1 MANNEDRAQAKKV
14 VRAHEKIAQAY
25 INTFGTVDGRLVLKD
40 LMSNCHMMSTT
51 YKGNM
56 KEMLL
61 NEGERMLVL
70 KILKYCNINPNKL
83 RERIEKYERDLENDD
98 VV

>member
-1 MANNEDRAQAKKV
+1 MM
-14 VRAHEKIAQAY
+14 
-25 INTFGTVDGRLVLKD
+25 T
-40 LMSNCHMMSTT
+40 NCHMLSTT
-51 YKGNM
+51 YTGNTND
-56 KEMLL
+56 MLL
-61 NEGERMLVL
+61 NEGGRLLVL